1 MRFAA
6 TRRRW
11 SRDSSKMQVLRKAVQ
26 FVQGGVPEHLR
37 FDFLHARQA
46 VETRLWKVFEEEV
59 EEDPD
64 LA

>member
-1 MRFAA
+1 
-6 TRRRW
+6 
-11 SRDSSKMQVLRKAVQ
+11 MQVLRKAVQ